1 MKKNKLNENEESG
14 LKSVNTAMG
23 EKVVRIVISGDAVAK
38 TKDVIIKL
46 VKRQDSAATV
56 DYFEATG
63 KIVGNV
69 KEFRLDSI
77 KRDLKSYD
85 PTIVVEKKPLVKSL
99 KEGDKRLVKITK
111 EQYNRIFASGL
122 INESVESPLYV
133 EYYKEMSGEEPFEMG
148 GNKYQYVWAKYP
160 TGKKDIGVYAFGQ
173 DLVYS
178 YDTFRKMH
186 NLQTEEQAP
195 KVKGGLTRV
204 DKAFKQATKGK
215 DISKITVKNE
225 NKMTV
230 KPFKIQ
236 APLKGVSMSKQ
247 GKFGKPITEGEDNL
261 KEETLELI
269 KYLYRKSEEF
279 SPFWEEHDLT
289 YDDICDALLAKK
301 LIIKKDGKFEISKSM
316 GDAESA
322 KQSIEDELRNMIG
335 GEEKPID
342 EYDNY
347 NYPAGADADPN
358 APWNQRDPEYRHGT
372 QVKNPKLAIIGYNG
386 ELAIFKSE
394 DGTLYSFYYD
404 HIDRDDFKDYADI
417 EIIGY
422 DDDGEGGYDAEYSDE
437 WDIDEDVLS
446 NYVNDNLGTL
456 KIGEGLDAYE
466 SGNFDLVK
474 IDDELREDLLR
485 MYDKDQSIT
494 KVLGGLNE
502 SENEE
507 ERMARLKAV
516 IAQRRADSQKYEDE
530 FFKKRDAQN
539 VLDTQKANKKIS
551 TKNIPQ
557 EKPEPKKPVG
567 QYNVFGGVDEM
578 TSTGSVGGAFT
589 PALSMDDSSVVK
601 KTMPNVPVVKETTGA
616 GPASTGPYDANALP
630 GIKRD
635 GTFKETSKPN
645 AFKKTQWSGGGFVDF
660 NDCVDLN
667 NKPAGAGC
675 SAGAADNVVKVR
687 KTKGNVNAPSLNEGV
702 MREALK
708 LQHDKKENRLIVLS
722 DLEGRAASQETFSN
736 KNVLKQAGFVWTG
749 TNWAIPADK
758 LDVAKQTLSVINKA
772 EYLID
777 TLEDLEDAIDDS
789 GADNKSLLKARLD
802 QYISDLANAT
812 DEVALSAE
820 IRRYLTFFS
829 KFHSYS
835 FYNRMLIF
843 IQKPDA
849 TRVASYKT
857 WQSKFRQVN
866 KGAKAITVLAP
877 VSSKV
882 GNATSDDETEKD
894 LINALGAGRQT
905 VTRFKAVS
913 VFDISDTTP
922 IDERGEVPEQPQW
935 WGENT
940 PSETADMLFGAV
952 VEVAKDMGINVTQSD
967 AKGGEKGFSAGDH
980 INISSDVSGAARL
993 STMIHEIAHE
1003 LMHWKKSSIYFI
1015 DNGDGKQK
1023 GELQELQAES
1033 VSYVVLKHYGIPVA
1047 HHATYL
1053 ALWKANKDRIQNNLE
1068 IISKVSQFIITKID
1082 AQVGEGK

>member
-1 MKKNKLNENEESG
+1 MNNSNKG
-14 LKSVNTAMG
+14 
-23 EKVVRIVISGDAVAK
+23 
-38 TKDVIIKL
+38 KL
-46 VKRQDSAATV
+46 
-56 DYFEATG
+56 
-63 KIVGNV
+63 
-69 KEFRLDSI
+69 
-77 KRDLKSYD
+77 
-85 PTIVVEKKPLVKSL
+85 
-99 KEGDKRLVKITK
+99 KITK

-122 INESVESPLYV
+122 INENVESPLYV
-133 EYYKEMSGEEPFEMG
+133 EYYKDMDGEEPFELG

-178 YDTFRKMH
+178 YDSFRKMH
-186 NLQTEEQAP
+186 KLQNEGSM
-195 KVKGGLTRV
+195 VKGGLTRV
-204 DKAFKQATKGK
+204 DKSFKKAFAGK
-215 DISKITVKNE
+215 EISDIKVTRENE
-225 NKMTV
+225 MTG
-230 KPFKIQ
+230 KPFKI
-236 APLKGVSMSKQ
+236 AKPLKGVAVSKQ
-247 GKFGKPITEGEDNL
+247 GKFGKPMTESEDNL

-279 SPFWEEHDLT
+279 SPFWEEHDLS
-289 YDDICDALLAKK
+289 YDDICDALMAKK
-301 LIIKKDGKFEISKSM
+301 LIIKKDGKFEVSKSL
-316 GDAESA
+316 GDTEKA
-322 KQSIEDELRNMIG
+322 KQAIEDELRNMIG
-335 GEEKPID
+335 GEKSIEEGD
-342 EYDNY
+342 WFDNHPDH
-347 NYPAGADADPN
+347 PA
-358 APWNQRDPEYRHGT
+358 NQRDPEYRQGT
-372 QVKNPKLAIIGYNG
+372 NVKNPKLSIVAENG

-394 DGTLYSFYYD
+394 DGTLYTFYYD
-404 HIDRDDFKDYADI
+404 HIDKNEFEEYADI

-422 DDDGEGGYDAEYSDE
+422 EDDGEGGYDAEYSDD
-437 WDIDEDVLS
+437 WDIDEDVIF
-446 NYVNDNLGTL
+446 NYVNDNINSL

-466 SGNFDLVK
+466 SGDFDLVK
-474 IDDELREDLLR
+474 IDEELREDLLR
-485 MYDKDQSIT
+485 MYDKDSRIT
-494 KVLGGLNE
+494 NALGGLNE
-502 SENEE
+502 SESEE
-507 ERMARLKAV
+507 EKMARLKAV

-530 FFKKRDAQN
+530 YFKRRDAQN
-539 VLDTQKANKKIS
+539 RLNTQNAEKKIS
-551 TKNIPQ
+551 IKNIPQ
-557 EKPEPKKPVG
+557 EKPEPQKPIG
-567 QYNVFGGVDEM
+567 QYNMFGGVDEM
-578 TSTGSVGGAFT
+578 TSTGTVGGAFT
-589 PALSMDDSSVVK
+589 PALSMDDSSVIK
-601 KTMPNVPVVKETTGA
+601 KEMPNVPVVKETTVA

-667 NKPAGAGC
+667 NKPAGTGC
-675 SAGAADNVVKVR
+675 SAGAADNVVKIT

-758 LDVAKQTLSVINKA
+758 LDVAKQTLSLINKA

-777 TLEDLEDAIDDS
+777 TLEDLEEAIDDS

-812 DEVALSAE
+812 DEAALSAE

-849 TRVASYKT
+849 TKVASYKT

-882 GNATSDDETEKD
+882 GNTAVSDDETEND

-913 VFDISDTTP
+913 VFDISDTTAM
-922 IDERGEVPEQPQW
+922 DERGEVPEQPQW

-952 VEVAKDMGINVTQSD
+952 VEVAKDLGINVTQTD
-967 AKGGEKGFSAGDH
+967 AKGGEKGYSAGDH

-1015 DNGDGKQK
+1015 DNGEGRQK
-1023 GELQELQAES
+1023 SELQELQAES

-1082 AQVGEGK
+1082 AQVSEGK